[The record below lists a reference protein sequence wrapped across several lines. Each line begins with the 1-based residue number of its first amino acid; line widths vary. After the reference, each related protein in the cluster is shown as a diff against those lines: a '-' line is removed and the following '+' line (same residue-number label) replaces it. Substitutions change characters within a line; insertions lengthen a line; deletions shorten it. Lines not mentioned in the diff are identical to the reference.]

1 MYDDDNNKKQ
11 KLFNSTI
18 LPDIMG
24 MNVVRISKIFELKP
38 YRR

>member
-18 LPDIMG
+18 LPDIIG
-24 MNVVRISKIFELKP
+24 MNVARI
-38 YRR
+38 YRKYLN